1 MLTRIESLDNL
12 RGFLV
17 LCVSIYHYLS
27 IFHQDYVQSF
37 SGGFL
42 AVEVFIVLSGY
53 LITRVL
59 IKENSFNFLIK
70 RFLRIYPS
78 LVFMI
83 TIVLFIV
90 YMNNFEPLSLA
101 FKESVYALLSF
112 YNYFLIFSD
121 IPYFDRFE
129 KEVVFLP
136 LWSLSM
142 EFQFYALSFLLFLY
156 LPRRYIPYAYMFLTF
171 VSMASS
177 FYYFQVQNLNPDHVY
192 FRTEARAHAFF
203 MGGLLALYEDKIV
216 HIFQKVKRLTI
227 PIFLITTFLISLT
240 FFKFSIYTDWFFPF
254 GFLIV
259 DILSLLLIYS
269 LILLSYSFKPLY
281 LLGRI
286 SYPIFLWH
294 YPIMLLTKYSSTAL
308 LCAECIMFLAI
319 LSVSII
325 THILIEEPFRK
336 QENLKYAST
345 KISLGVFSIFTLY
358 FHNIKSENLE
368 EKVGRNIEKI
378 EQRPAEFTK
387 AIKDTEVSHALIYE
401 PKERECSAFLIGDSV
416 MKGAAP
422 FLVRKYDGLFIDARV
437 NRWFSEALE
446 VAKRRADTIRRCEVV
461 VVHLGH
467 NGYPRRGFVENFIDA
482 LRQIGAKEIYF
493 INIKASI
500 LKWENSYNN
509 LLKDLE
515 MKGKIRLIDWYSIAK
530 EEYLH
535 TDGIHLNIKGSKV
548 YTTLIGKS
556 LNLTE
561 AEKPTKSMLVEYKDQ
576 TNIQKKAHQNVD
588 LEIEKTKDTQQVDY
602 KEGEKEGEREEL
614 QRDMEE

>member
-27 IFHQDYVQSF
+27 IFHQDYIQSF

-59 IKENSFNFLIK
+59 IKDNNFNFLIK

-83 TIVLFIV
+83 VIVLFIV

-101 FKESVYALLSF
+101 FKEAIYALLSL

-171 VSMASS
+171 ISMALS

-203 MGGLLALYEDKIV
+203 MGGLLALYEDKV
-216 HIFQKVKRLTI
+216 VQIFQKVKWLTM
-227 PIFLITTFLISLT
+227 PIFLSTTFLISLT

-254 GFLIV
+254 GFLVV
-259 DILSLLLIYS
+259 DILSILLIYS
-269 LILLSYSFKPLY
+269 LILLRYSFKPLY
-281 LLGRI
+281 LLGKI

-294 YPIMLLTKYSSTAL
+294 YPIMLLTKYSNTSL
-308 LCAECIMFLAI
+308 FCVDCIMFLGI
-319 LSVSII
+319 LGVYII

-336 QENLKYAST
+336 QENLKYASI
-345 KISLGVFSIFTLY
+345 KISLGVFSIFILY
-358 FHNIKSENLE
+358 FQNVKSENLE
-368 EKVGRNIEKI
+368 KGIGRNIEII
-378 EQRPAEFTK
+378 EERPAEFTK
-387 AIKDTEVSHALIYE
+387 AIKDAEVSNTSSYE
-401 PKERECSAFLIGDSV
+401 PKERECNAFLIGDSV

-467 NGYPRRGFVENFIDA
+467 NGYPRRELVENLIDT
-482 LRQIGAKEIYF
+482 LKQMGAKEIYF
-493 INIKASI
+493 VNIKASR
-500 LKWENSYNN
+500 LKWETSYNN

-515 MKGKIRLIDWYSIAK
+515 MKGKIRIIDWYSIAK

-535 TDGIHLNIKGSKV
+535 ADGIHLNIKGARV
-548 YTTLIGKS
+548 YATLIGKS

-561 AEKPTKSMLVEYKDQ
+561 TEKPTKSTFVEYKDQ
-576 TNIQKKAHQNVD
+576 TNTQRRTHKNVD

-602 KEGEKEGEREEL
+602 KEEEKEVKREES
-614 QRDMEE
+614 QRNTEE